1 MLYVVTVFL
10 TRTINSVKSGLNF
23 SRTSNK
29 NITINNN
36 KGEIHLKPIV
46 SEYFNE
52 EKLVQDINQLISK
65 GIEKDKIYVISHD
78 QDRTKRI
85 AEKADSNTIG
95 LQEMVID
102 DLVGTF
108 FESKGDE
115 LRTKMKEIVLS
126 EREAKTL

>member
-1 MLYVVTVFL
+1 M
-10 TRTINSVKSGLNF
+10 
-23 SRTSNK
+23 
-29 NITINNN
+29 
-36 KGEIHLKPIV
+36 KPIV